1 MTVLARGRR
10 GVHLKVA
17 KTALDLLVQMS
28 EKDDESYIAFI
39 ENVSDEEAKLINETL
54 EKLRD

>member
-1 MTVLARGRR
+1 
-10 GVHLKVA
+10 VA